1 MEMID
6 SIVIMLGRQ
15 DSKGCCNSVLDLMTY
30 DKDINDTRLK
40 TVHLIKENSLMST
53 IELCFEDIHLTKN
66 LFPTSFGKKKALKGF
81 LMKSAEERRSSSALV
96 SGQRK
101 RFVWLN
107 ESLKDSLERIRIG
120 KSNMFLLINP

>member
-6 SIVIMLGRQ
+6 SIVIMLGQ

-40 TVHLIKENSLMST
+40 RVHLIKENSLST

-66 LFPTSFGKKKALKGF
+66 LFPTSFGKKALKGF